1 MHLHSEKQKESSNV
15 LNILERSTD
24 MVNMLQ
30 IVAVSD
36 VTGLNLIQ

>member
-30 IVAVSD
+30 IVSD

>member
-15 LNILERSTD
+15 LNILERSAD

-30 IVAVSD
+30 IVSD